1 MSIVSHSKCYK
12 CREIKHELDLV
23 ESTEIGKLI
32 CKENT
37 SCEEN
42 RLKNKKTNAATN
54 AGFGDIIA
62 D

>member
-42 RLKNKKTNAATN
+42 RLKKQENQ
-54 AGFGDIIA
+54 GSYQCRLR
-62 D
+62 